1 MSNVN
6 KNKKAAADA
15 VAFLK
20 EKEDFLASL
29 PETSTPEE
37 KAAAVIAVTDA
48 KLVVE
53 SFAEKTTK
61 NVKVKA
67 LEFLSG
73 KFKLPYSEGDV
84 FEINEKQANE
94 LIELKAVKL
103 HKK

>member
-1 MSNVN
+1 MSSEN

-20 EKEDFLASL
+20 VKEEFLAGL
-29 PETSTPEE
+29 TETATPEE
-37 KAAAVIAVTDA
+37 IESAEKEVADA
-48 KLVVE
+48 KAVVE
-53 SFAEKTTK
+53 SFEEKTGK
-61 NVKVKA
+61 KVKVKA

-73 KFKLPYSEGDV
+73 KYKLPYSENDV
-84 FEINEKQANE
+84 FEIDEKQASE